1 MNWTEAQTGVIEYDG
16 KKNILVSAAA
26 GSGKTA
32 VLVERIIRR
41 ILDEKDPLSVDE
53 ILVLTFTN
61 AAAAEMKSKIS
72 AAVEKRLRDDPTN
85 KHLAAQT
92 MKLGAADISTIH
104 AFAKKILTNNIHK
117 TNLPAG
123 FSVMD
128 DSESAI
134 LLGEALDDCLERYY
148 ARIDKLTSFS
158 DLTLGHGGIKNDNNL
173 RRIIT
178 DLRKFARTLASP
190 ENWLNRSVNM
200 YKRAYKTGS
209 ISGTPWETAYAD
221 GIREMI
227 DDCANMYR
235 VMLDILEKA
244 FPEGHRIIAF
254 YADEA
259 ARFAELKDFDTID
272 EFLGKKSRMTFNK
285 ALTLTKAE
293 KSDPCLAAANK
304 SASEIRKMI
313 KKLFNEHALLKYGG
327 EEAVAKTISELWPRM
342 RTLKNITLML
352 MRRYR
357 RLKLK
362 RGALDFGD
370 LEHYLIELIMNRD
383 GTPKELCAVLGG
395 RYKEIYVDE
404 YQDTNNI
411 QDTIFRLLSGG
422 RGNIFMVGDIKQS
435 IYRFR
440 AASPALFIEKY
451 ESYLGG
457 GNGELRVLSDNFRS
471 RESVIRPVNE
481 LFENI
486 MYKKTAGIDYTES
499 EKLKAGAEYP
509 EPNDKDAY
517 AAEIIMTDVMVRN
530 AENDRLV
537 TSPDKTEL
545 EAESIAA
552 RIARLVYDEKL
563 PIYDRSLG
571 TTRPVEFGDIAVL
584 MRSTKSAAPVY
595 EKVFREYGIPTV
607 SETGG
612 FLASVEIGT
621 ALAFLNIID
630 NPIQDIP
637 LLTVM
642 RSPIFGFTADELAE
656 IRANCKGGSFYD
668 AVREAKDDPKAADF
682 LKTLDELR
690 ACSAY
695 MGINEL
701 IYKICFELDYITIAE
716 GMKGGAV
723 RRANLELL
731 LKTAA
736 DFESKGLSGLFEFM
750 KYLDKTAERGELRQA
765 LAVGE
770 SGSAVLITTI
780 HKSKGLEYPVVVLAN
795 TAHKSNDQS
804 AIALNEK
811 LGIGLPYV
819 DVERRLR
826 YASLPNTLIKHY
838 NAKEENAEEMRL
850 LYVGLTRAKE
860 KLIISCTNGGQ
871 SKVWMNPIIALDGRV
886 MRRQIEATT
895 VFRDWIVF
903 GFMNNINLENM
914 RNLMVTDV
922 SDARLSGNAPIKMTY
937 IPIDRVKKTKSEKTE
952 IKELARPEAAPV
964 IDPEKL
970 EQILDYK
977 YPGEELTRIPLKLTV
992 SELKNRLR
1000 ENAVEEEWEYTPRL
1014 MSAAD
1019 RTFHSA
1025 DEGNAAEIGTITH
1038 FALQHID
1045 PARTSTPEETEAQLR
1060 ELAKRGV
1067 ITENQLKSV
1076 RADRISA
1083 LFESET
1089 GALIRNAAENGGL
1102 MREFKM
1108 LFPVKAAEI
1117 YKELENT
1124 TGGEAEIIIQ
1134 GVADCVCVNGGEA
1147 VLIDY
1152 KTDRCG
1158 AEQAAEKAES
1168 YRVQIDCY
1176 TRGIEEILGVKVKKR
1191 IVYFLTPG
1199 AAVSI

>member
-1 MNWTEAQTGVIEYDG
+1 MDWTKAQTDVIEYDG

-32 VLVERIIRR
+32 VLVERVIRR

-53 ILVLTFTN
+53 LLVLTFTN

-72 AAVEKRLRDDPTN
+72 AAIEERLREDPAN

-128 DSESAI
+128 DSEGSI

-148 ARIDKLTSFS
+148 SRIDKLTSFS
-158 DLTLGHGGIKNDNNL
+158 DLTLGHGGIKNDDNL
-173 RRIIT
+173 RKIIT
-178 DLRKFARTLASP
+178 NLRKFARTLASP
-190 ENWLNRSVNM
+190 EKWLNRSADM
-200 YKRAYKTGS
+200 YKRVYKTGS
-209 ISGTPWETAYAD
+209 ISGTPWEDAYMNAIREIIDD
-221 GIREMI
+221 GIE
-227 DDCANMYR
+227 MYR
-235 VMLDILEKA
+235 VLLKIIDNA

-254 YADEA
+254 YTDEA

-272 EFLGKKSRMTFNK
+272 EFLGKKSRMEFKK
-285 ALTLTKAE
+285 ALTLTHADKA
-293 KSDPCLAAANK
+293 DPYIVSANK
-304 SASEIRKMI
+304 TASEIRGMI
-313 KKLFNEHALLKYGG
+313 KKLHKEHALLQYGG
-327 EEAVAKTISELWPRM
+327 EEAIVKTISGLWPRV

-362 RGALDFGD
+362 SGLLDFGD

-395 RYKEIYVDE
+395 RYREIYVDE

-411 QDTIFRLLSGG
+411 QDTLFRLLSGG

-451 ESYLGG
+451 ESYLNGG
-457 GNGELRVLSDNFRS
+457 DGELRVLSDNFRS

-509 EPNDKDAY
+509 EPDDEDAY
-517 AAEIIMTDVMVRN
+517 AAEIIMTDVLVRS

-537 TSPDKTEL
+537 TSPAKTEL
-545 EAESIAA
+545 EAETIAA
-552 RIARLVYDEKL
+552 RIVRLVYDEKL

-571 TTRPVEFGDIAVL
+571 ITRPVEFGDIAVL
-584 MRSTKSAAPVY
+584 MRSTKNTAPVY

-607 SETGG
+607 SESGG
-612 FLASVEIGT
+612 FLASIEIGT
-621 ALAFLNIID
+621 VLAFLNIID

-656 IRANCKGGSFYD
+656 IRSNSKGGSFYD
-668 AVREAKDDPKAADF
+668 AARKAKDDPKTAEF

-690 ACSAY
+690 DCSSY
-695 MGINEL
+695 MSINEL
-701 IYKICFELDYITIAE
+701 IYKICFELDYITIAG

-750 KYLDKTAERGELRQA
+750 KYLDKTAESGELRQA
-765 LAVGE
+765 LTVGE
-770 SGSAVLITTI
+770 NGSAVLITTI
-780 HKSKGLEYPVVVLAN
+780 HKSKGLEYPVVILSD
-795 TAHKSNDQS
+795 TAHKSKDKNQLS
-804 AIALNEK
+804 INET
-811 LGIGLPYV
+811 LGIGLPFV

-826 YASLPNTLIKHY
+826 YASFPNSLIKHY

-850 LYVGLTRAKE
+850 LYVALTRAKE
-860 KLIISCTNGGQ
+860 KLIISCTNGGK
-871 SKVWMNPIIALDGRV
+871 SKNWMKPIIDGGRV
-886 MRRQIEATT
+886 MRQQIEATT

-914 RNLMVTDV
+914 RSLMSSDV
-922 SDARLSGNAPIKMTY
+922 SDARLSGNALIKMTY
-937 IPIDRVKKTKSEKTE
+937 IPVDRVKKTKSEKAE

-970 EQILDYK
+970 RQILDYK
-977 YPGEELTRIPLKLTV
+977 YPREELTNIPLKLTV

-1000 ENAVEEEWEYTPRL
+1000 ESAVEEEWEYTPRL

-1025 DEGNAAEIGTITH
+1025 GEDSAAEIGTITH

-1045 PARTSTPEETEAQLR
+1045 PKRTNTPEETEAQLK
-1060 ELAKRGV
+1060 ELADRGV
-1067 ITENQLKSV
+1067 ITEDQLKSV

-1089 GALIRNAAENGGL
+1089 GALIRDAAKSGGL

-1124 TGGEAEIIIQ
+1124 PGGEAEIIIQ
-1134 GVADCVCVNGGEA
+1134 GVADCVCVNDGGA

-1152 KTDRCG
+1152 KTDRCTADG
-1158 AEQAAEKAES
+1158 AAEKAES
-1168 YRVQIDCY
+1168 YRIQIDCY

>member
-1 MNWTEAQTGVIEYDG
+1 MDWTKAQTDVIEYDG

-32 VLVERIIRR
+32 VLVERVIRR

-72 AAVEKRLRDDPTN
+72 AAIEERLREDPAN
-85 KHLAAQT
+85 KHLAAQI

-128 DSESAI
+128 DSEGAI

-173 RRIIT
+173 RDIIT
-178 DLRKFARTLASP
+178 DLRTFARTLASP
-190 ENWLNRSVNM
+190 EKWLNRSVNM
-200 YKRAYKTGS
+200 YKRVYKTGS
-209 ISGTPWETAYAD
+209 ITGTPWEDAYKD
-221 GIREMI
+221 GICEII
-227 DDCANMYR
+227 DDCSKMYR
-235 VMLDILEKA
+235 VALDILEKA
-244 FPEGHRIIAF
+244 FPDGHRITAF
-254 YADEA
+254 YANEA
-259 ARFAELKDFDTID
+259 AKLAELKKFDTIE
-272 EFLGKKSRMTFNK
+272 EFLDKKNSLKFER
-285 ALTLTKAE
+285 ALTLPKAE
-293 KSDPCLAAANK
+293 KADPYLAAANK

-313 KKLFNEHALLKYGG
+313 KKLYNEHALLKYSG
-327 EEAVAKTISELWPRM
+327 EEAVTKTIAGLWPRM

-362 RGALDFGD
+362 RGLLDFGD

-383 GTPKELCAVLGG
+383 GTPKELCATLGG

-411 QDTIFRLLSGG
+411 QDTLFRLLSGG

-451 ESYLGG
+451 ESYLGDG
-457 GNGELRVLSDNFRS
+457 DGELQVLSDNFRS

-486 MYKKTAGIDYTES
+486 MYKKTAGIDYNES

-509 EPNDKDAY
+509 KPDDENAY

-537 TSPDKTEL
+537 TSPAKTEL

-552 RIARLVYDEKL
+552 RIVRLVYDEKL
-563 PIYDRSLG
+563 PIYDRSIG
-571 TTRPVEFGDIAVL
+571 ASRPVEFGDIAVL
-584 MRSTKSAAPVY
+584 MRSTKSTAPVY

-607 SETGG
+607 SKAGG
-612 FLASVEIGT
+612 FLASIEIGT
-621 ALAFLNIID
+621 VLAFLNIID

-656 IRANCKGGSFYD
+656 IRANSKGGSFYD
-668 AVREAKDDPKAADF
+668 AVRKAKDDPKAAEF
-682 LKTLDELR
+682 LKILNELR
-690 ACSAY
+690 DCSAY

-750 KYLDKTAERGELRQA
+750 KYLDKTAEKGELRQA
-765 LAVGE
+765 LSVGE
-770 SGSAVLITTI
+770 NGSAVLITTI
-780 HKSKGLEYPVVVLAN
+780 HKSKGLEYPIVILAD
-795 TAHKSNDQS
+795 TAHKSKDRS
-804 AIALNEK
+804 LLSFSEK

-826 YASLPNTLIKHY
+826 YASFPNTLIKYY
-838 NAKEENAEEMRL
+838 NTKEENAEEMRL
-850 LYVGLTRAKE
+850 LYVALTRAKE

-871 SKVWMNPIIALDGRV
+871 SKNWINPIIDRDGRV
-886 MRRQIEATT
+886 MRQQIEATT

-903 GFMNNINLENM
+903 GFMNNINLGNM
-914 RNLMVTDV
+914 RNLMTTDV
-922 SDARLSGNAPIKMTY
+922 SDARLSGDAPIKMTY
-937 IPIDRVKKTKSEKTE
+937 IPVDRVKKTKSEKAE

-964 IDPEKL
+964 IDPKKL
-970 EQILDYK
+970 KQILDYK
-977 YPGEELTRIPLKLTV
+977 YPREELTRIPLKLTV

-1000 ENAVEEEWEYTPRL
+1000 ESAVEEEWEYTPRL

-1025 DEGNAAEIGTITH
+1025 SEGDAAEIGTITH

-1045 PARTSTPEETEAQLR
+1045 PKRTNTPEETEAQLK
-1060 ELAKRGV
+1060 ELAERGV

-1089 GALIRNAAENGGL
+1089 GALIRDAAESGGL

-1134 GVADCVCVNGGEA
+1134 GVADCVCVKDGKA

-1158 AEQAAEKAES
+1158 AEQAAEKAEN

-1199 AAVSI
+1199 TAVSI